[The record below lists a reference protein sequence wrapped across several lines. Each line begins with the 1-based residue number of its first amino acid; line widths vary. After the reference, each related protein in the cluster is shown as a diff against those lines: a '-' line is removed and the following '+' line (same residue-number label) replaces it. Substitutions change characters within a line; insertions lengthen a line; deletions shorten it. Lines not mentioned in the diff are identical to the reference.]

1 MKVFAGTIAFTLVFV
16 ILSGTG
22 RSEPLSVR
30 ANAVNLHDENDQIR
44 RVGSLI
50 FRGGLHLTSPEPRFG
65 GLSGLAISAD
75 GSQLSAVTDRGDW
88 VRFAPVATRSGQLTG
103 LDRAQIGRLL
113 NLDGKPLRGKRDSDA
128 ESLSVIDG
136 GFAVAFERRHRLWL
150 YRGTPNPFLS
160 RPTDMILPALSQA
173 MPPNAGVEVL
183 ARLRDG
189 RVIAISEDFPRDAS
203 YAQGWIFEE
212 RRWRGFRYSRHALFL
227 PAGATTLP
235 GGDLLVLERRFSYI
249 GGFGTRL
256 VVLSPKSIRPGAEVT
271 GQEVARFEEPLITE
285 NFEGIASYRN
295 GAGETVLYL
304 ISDDNFNALQR
315 TILLKFTLER

>member
-212 RRWRGFRYSRHALFL
+212 RRWRGFRYSRHALF
-227 PAGATTLP
+227 
-235 GGDLLVLERRFSYI
+235 
-249 GGFGTRL
+249 
-256 VVLSPKSIRPGAEVT
+256 
-271 GQEVARFEEPLITE
+271 
-285 NFEGIASYRN
+285 
-295 GAGETVLYL
+295 
-304 ISDDNFNALQR
+304 
-315 TILLKFTLER
+315 